1 MRKIRLFLYPLL
13 GVFLA
18 TFIIGSFFD
27 FQINEALF
35 HNKDTFGL
43 TISILGTIPGYA
55 MFAFIGGGALALAI
69 HREYKVWIKVI
80 FYICAAACL
89 FSSVF
94 FAGREFFGPN
104 GFEGLTHRWVG
115 YFIVIPVMGA
125 VEFLGYVMCKKSEQQ
140 YLWLFLLIMLVALI
154 IALVPGVTLFKEIFH
169 RPRFRSVA
177 TVGVDYYPWY
187 VRCKDYKE
195 YMEIYGLAKEEFK
208 SFPSGHAGA
217 SIAFPVMAIFLPFID
232 KKFEKAVLPCYIV
245 GLAWALLVM
254 FSRMYVGA
262 HFLSDV
268 SMGAILTTMMM
279 AVALEVIR
287 GTKKLTI

>member
-1 MRKIRLFLYPLL
+1 
-13 GVFLA
+13 
-18 TFIIGSFFD
+18 
-27 FQINEALF
+27 
-35 HNKDTFGL
+35 
-43 TISILGTIPGYA
+43 
-55 MFAFIGGGALALAI
+55 
-69 HREYKVWIKVI
+69 
-80 FYICAAACL
+80 
-89 FSSVF
+89 
-94 FAGREFFGPN
+94 
-104 GFEGLTHRWVG
+104 
-115 YFIVIPVMGA
+115 
-125 VEFLGYVMCKKSEQQ
+125 
-140 YLWLFLLIMLVALI
+140 MLVALI